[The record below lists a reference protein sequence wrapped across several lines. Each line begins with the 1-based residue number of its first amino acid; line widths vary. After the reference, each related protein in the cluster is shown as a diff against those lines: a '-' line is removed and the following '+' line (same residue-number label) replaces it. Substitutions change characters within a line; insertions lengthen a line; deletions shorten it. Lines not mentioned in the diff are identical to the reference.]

1 MFILIIIYIL
11 TCCNLGTERMVNMT
25 AQEMLDQAI
34 IELGNLKDGDT
45 FIVKDLFKG
54 HLWNRQDR
62 SERLTLGTLFMNFVR
77 QNSNKIEMLNKNSS
91 GQQEYRMIDSWTY
104 QPLSKKNCFVNTGV
118 MALKRINKDVILV
131 NIGTS
136 GLDLCETVL
145 RTEADI
151 VQLASVLSL
160 SLADWKNGES
170 PFEA

>member
-1 MFILIIIYIL
+1 
-11 TCCNLGTERMVNMT
+11 MT

-77 QNSNKIEMLNKNSS
+77 QNRGKVEMLNKNSS
-91 GQQEYRMIDSWTY
+91 GQQEYRMVESWTY
-104 QPLSKKNCFVNTGV
+104 KPLSKKNCFVKTGA
-118 MALKRINKDVILV
+118 MTLKRVDKDVILV

-136 GLDLCETVL
+136 GLDLCEAVL
-145 RTEADI
+145 RTEAD
-151 VQLASVLSL
+151 VEQLASVLNQ
-160 SLADWKNGES
+160 SLADWKNGET
-170 PFEA
+170 PFEDK